1 MIKSLSREPKLMK
14 SPVASLCC
22 LSCDDVGPWH
32 PATGICH
39 VPLHYWWLGL
49 SYDRKFI
56 STLQNYWT
64 KQRFFIKEERGK
76 AILTKS
82 VGLLILSSIFV
93 LGGNIGVTYMH
104 LYIYGTM
111 YCWIHTVGSIIM
123 LSTKIQFRKVSCGI

>member
-1 MIKSLSREPKLMK
+1 MK
-14 SPVASLCC
+14 SPVVPLCC

-64 KQRFFIKEERGK
+64 KQRFFIKEETGK
-76 AILTKS
+76 AFLTQS
-82 VGLLILSSIFV
+82 VGPLILS
-93 LGGNIGVTYMH
+93 
-104 LYIYGTM
+104 
-111 YCWIHTVGSIIM
+111 
-123 LSTKIQFRKVSCGI
+123 